1 MYTGTVWASVCVH
14 APTVCVGMLL
24 SSEVVTALTAIPA
37 NGQILAI
44 TLPVATKPS
53 ERLQFLPARHRTGLW
68 RRWWW
73 CWGWGG
79 FRRKTSSHSPQYTA
93 PHSTPLAHEWR
104 SNWFFFT
111 SVHFPTW
118 PDTERGFWAHLPF
131 LVYFISRR
139 RLIEREGKKKGIFI
153 RKRINAQS
161 APFGRYIRPIH

>member
-1 MYTGTVWASVCVH
+1 MHLLCVCRH
-14 APTVCVGMLL
+14 APEFEGSDSFDSYTSQWPDLGDNPSCRHKAIRKAPIPPCQTQDWSV
-24 SSEVVTALTAIPA
+24 EAVVVVLGA
-37 NGQILAI
+37 
-44 TLPVATKPS
+44 
-53 ERLQFLPARHRTGLW
+53 
-68 RRWWW
+68 
-73 CWGWGG
+73 GG
-79 FRRKTSSHSPQYTA
+79 GAGVFRRKTSSHSPQYTS
-93 PHSTPLAHEWR
+93 PHSTPLAHEWG